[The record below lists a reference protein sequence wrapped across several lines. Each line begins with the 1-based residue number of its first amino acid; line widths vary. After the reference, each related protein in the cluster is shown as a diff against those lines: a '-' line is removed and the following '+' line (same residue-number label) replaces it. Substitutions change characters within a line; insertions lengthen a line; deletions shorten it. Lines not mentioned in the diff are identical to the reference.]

1 MWWVGTDR
9 NPMRLD
15 CPRCI
20 LPADKALLI
29 AAGMDPEVFD
39 TGDPGAR
46 FTSITARREWVETIN
61 GTVEKT

>member
-1 MWWVGTDR
+1 
-9 NPMRLD
+9 
-15 CPRCI
+15 
-20 LPADKALLI
+20 
-29 AAGMDPEVFD
+29 MDPEVFD